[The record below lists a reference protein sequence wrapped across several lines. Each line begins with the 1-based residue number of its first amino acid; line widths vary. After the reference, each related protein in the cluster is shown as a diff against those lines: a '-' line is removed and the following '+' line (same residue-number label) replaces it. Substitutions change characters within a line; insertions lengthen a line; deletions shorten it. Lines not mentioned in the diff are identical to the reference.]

1 MKINNPIE
9 MIFRKSVLLIGAV
22 IMLIAM
28 ILPSSALAIG
38 EDCTISILNR
48 TATVRP
54 DGTWLLPNVP
64 SNMGQVRAR
73 MTCVINGVTTSGQSD
88 YFTVQ
93 SNGIIDVG
101 DIYFFDGFEEVPNA
115 LTITAPTTTL
125 TAIGEATQLTVTASY
140 PLGSSSDVTPRSLG
154 TTYMSTNP
162 AIATVSVDGVVI
174 SSTQTGRV
182 IITASNEM
190 VLSSLFFTVTQ
201 GNNPDT
207 DGDGM
212 PDDWEIAN
220 GLNPNDPIDALKD
233 PDSDGLTNV
242 DEYFYGT
249 DLSNADT
256 DGDGI
261 DDGEEVV
268 AGDVF
273 LI

>member
-1 MKINNPIE
+1 MKIDNFINS
-9 MIFRKSVLLIGAV
+9 IFRKSALIVGALF
-22 IMLIAM
+22 MLMALC
-28 ILPSSALAIG
+28 LPSSALA
-38 EDCTISILNR
+38 EECTVSILNR

-54 DGTWLLPNVP
+54 DGSWLLPNVP

-73 MTCVINGVTTSGQSD
+73 MTCVINGETKSGQSD

-140 PLGSSSDVTPRSLG
+140 PLGSSADVTAASLG
-154 TTYMSTNP
+154 TTYLSTNP
-162 AIATVSVDGVVI
+162 AIATVSADGVVV

-201 GNNPDT
+201 GANPDT

-233 PDSDGLTNV
+233 PATV
-242 DEYFYGT
+242 
-249 DLSNADT
+249 
-256 DGDGI
+256 
-261 DDGEEVV
+261 
-268 AGDVF
+268 
-273 LI
+273 